1 MVILSIIAFVFLLSF
16 LVILHE
22 AGHFF
27 AARRCGVEVEEFGF
41 GLPPR
46 AVTLFTW
53 KGTRFSFN
61 WIPFGG
67 FVRLKGES
75 AEEEHELRAPGTI
88 GGASIP
94 ARILI
99 LSAGVIMNFL
109 LAIALFTVGF
119 SAGRWIPTYVTFE
132 EMLAAADRGDIAM
145 EPAILIDGISPDGTA
160 AAAGVPASSILVSV
174 DGTPIRLPSQVADLQ
189 AGKEKV
195 TYVLLTGSGFT
206 QERTVEVAVADG
218 KTGVALVPFPR
229 QLSAPTHSIGEAVSL
244 ALRETGIMTVQTV
257 LGIAQLFTSLAKT
270 GTVPQGVTGIV
281 GIAQLTYASVQEGF
295 MTYLRLVALLSL
307 SLAVLNILPFPALDG
322 GRLAFVLVEWLR
334 GKAANRTFE
343 LATNMIGFIVLI
355 GLIVV
360 ITYFD
365 IVRLIFHRG

>member
-1 MVILSIIAFVFLLSF
+1 MLLLSIVAFIFLLSF

-22 AGHFF
+22 AGHFL
-27 AARRCGVEVEEFGF
+27 AARRCGVVVEEFGF

-53 KGTRFSFN
+53 RGTRFSLN

-75 AEEEHELRAPGTI
+75 ADEERDVTAPGSI

-109 LAIALFTVGF
+109 LAIVLFTIGF

-132 EMLAAADRGDIAM
+132 EMLAAAERGDISM
-145 EPAILIDGISPDGTA
+145 EPAVLIDAVQPDGTA
-160 AAAGVPASSILVSV
+160 AQAGVPSNAILWQV
-174 DGTPIRLPSQVADLQ
+174 DGQAISMPSQVASLQ
-189 AGKEKV
+189 AGREQV
-195 TYVLLTGSGFT
+195 RYTVLTGSGFT
-206 QERTVEVAVADG
+206 EERTYQVTVREG

-229 QLSAPTHSIGEAVSL
+229 HLSAPAHTLPEALFL
-244 ALRETGIMTVQTV
+244 ALREVKIMTVQTV
-257 LGIAQLFTSLAKT
+257 LGIAQLFGSLAQS

-322 GRLAFVLVEWLR
+322 GRLAFVLVEAVR
-334 GKAANRTFE
+334 GRAANRRFE
-343 LATNMIGFIVLI
+343 LATNMIGFIALI
-355 GLIVV
+355 ALIAV

-365 IVRLIFHRG
+365 ILRLLFRRG

>member
-1 MVILSIIAFVFLLSF
+1 MILLSILAFIFLLSF

-53 KGTRFSFN
+53 RGTRFSLN

-75 AEEEHELRAPGTI
+75 AEEEPELRAPGTI

-109 LAIALFTVGF
+109 LAIVLFTVGF
-119 SAGRWIPTYVTFE
+119 SVGHWIPTYVTFQ

-145 EPAILIDGISPDGTA
+145 EPAVLIEDLTPGGA
-160 AAAGVPASSILVSV
+160 AASAGVTAHAILARV
-174 DGTPIRLPSQVADLQ
+174 DGTPIRLPTQVADLQ
-189 AGKEKV
+189 AGKDHV
-195 TYVLLTGSGFT
+195 TYTLLTGSGFT
-206 QERTVEVAVADG
+206 QERTVEVPVTAG

-229 QLSAPTHSIGEAVSL
+229 QLSAPQHSVFTAVGM
-244 ALRETGIMTVQTV
+244 ALRETRIMTVQTV

-270 GTVPQGVTGIV
+270 GTVPRGVTGIV
-281 GIAQLTYASVQEGF
+281 GIAQLTYASVQDGF

-322 GRLAFVLVEWLR
+322 GRLVFVLMEWVR
-334 GKAANRTFE
+334 GRAANRRFE
-343 LATNMIGFIVLI
+343 LATNMIGFVVLI
-355 GLIVV
+355 GLIVI

-365 IVRLIFHRG
+365 IIRLLFKRG